1 MAAIRASL
9 QQTVVSALST
19 GHSLKAVSL
28 NVQVDNRMRAWYMQN
43 MSVGLLYT
51 CTLGDVRPDC
61 PVALIQNRKHD
72 GADFMEVIP
81 MEHQMPAQRE
91 QVRPA
96 PVSSASLPPQN
107 LDTMT

>member
-1 MAAIRASL
+1 MSRCFRWTDPPSNA
-9 QQTVVSALST
+9 
-19 GHSLKAVSL
+19 
-28 NVQVDNRMRAWYMQN
+28 QVDNRMRAWYMQN

-61 PVALIQNRKHD
+61 PIALIQNRKHE

-91 QVRPA
+91 QARRSRRYLMAYRPCI
-96 PVSSASLPPQN
+96 
-107 LDTMT
+107 